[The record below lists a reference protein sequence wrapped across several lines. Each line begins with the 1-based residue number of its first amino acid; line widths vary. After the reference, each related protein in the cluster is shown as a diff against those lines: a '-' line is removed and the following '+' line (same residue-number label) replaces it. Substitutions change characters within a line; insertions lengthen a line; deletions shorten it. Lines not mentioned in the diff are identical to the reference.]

1 MFTLKLH
8 MLVFKHIYGSIES
21 KKNIGRVFNF
31 TFVMF
36 SMYMCVSISIRC
48 ICVDLQRPEEV
59 TSSPRV
65 GIAGSCMVPDM
76 VYYTQIS
83 SR

>member
-21 KKNIGRVFNF
+21 KKKHIGRVFNF

-36 SMYMCVSISIRC
+36 SMYMCVSISICC
-48 ICVDLQRPEEV
+48 ICVDLQRPAV
-59 TSSPRV
+59 TSSPSV
-65 GIAGSCMVPDM
+65 GIAGSFMVTDM
-76 VYYTQIS
+76 VYCTQI
-83 SR
+83 